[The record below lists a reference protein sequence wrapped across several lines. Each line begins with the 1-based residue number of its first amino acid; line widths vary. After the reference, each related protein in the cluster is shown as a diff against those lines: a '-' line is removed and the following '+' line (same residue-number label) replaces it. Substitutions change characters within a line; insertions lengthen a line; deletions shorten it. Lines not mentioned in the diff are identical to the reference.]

1 MRTSY
6 CDPKRSR
13 RSTLT
18 PMRRLSLPVLVLP
31 AAILMLA
38 IAPASASASSCKLGS
53 GQGLGPSYVTSLTVS
68 GTSCTS
74 GKRLVR
80 AYYRCRKA
88 AGGVKGRCTK
98 PVLGY
103 RCRETRHGIAIQFDA
118 RVTCTAGKRKVVH
131 TYTQNT

>member
-6 CDPKRSR
+6 CDPTRSR
-13 RSTLT
+13 LSTLM
-18 PMRRLSLPVLVLP
+18 PMRRLSLSALALP
-31 AAILMLA
+31 AALA
-38 IAPASASASSCKLGS
+38 VVTVLPASASASSCKLGS

-103 RCRETRHGIAIQFDA
+103 RCRESRHGIAIQFDA

>member
-1 MRTSY
+1 
-6 CDPKRSR
+6 
-13 RSTLT
+13 
-18 PMRRLSLPVLVLP
+18 MRRLSVPALALAVLVTALVFVP
-31 AAILMLA
+31 
-38 IAPASASASSCKLGS
+38 APALAAGCKVGS
-53 GQGLGPSYVTSLTVS
+53 GQGLGPSYVTSLTVHH
-68 GTSCTS
+68 TSCKS

-98 PVLGY
+98 RVLGY

>member
-1 MRTSY
+1 
-6 CDPKRSR
+6 
-13 RSTLT
+13 
-18 PMRRLSLPVLVLP
+18 MRRVSLPVLVLP